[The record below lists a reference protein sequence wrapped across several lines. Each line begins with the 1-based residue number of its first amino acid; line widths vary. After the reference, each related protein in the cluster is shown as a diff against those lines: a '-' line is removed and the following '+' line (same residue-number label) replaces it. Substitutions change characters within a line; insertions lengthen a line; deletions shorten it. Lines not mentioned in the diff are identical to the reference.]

1 LDQKKGLKNALR
13 FLLTLNCGLWYMTP
27 IVSFMKKTLAILAVL
42 AALARSAQA
51 DFYTTTFSSGFVNS
65 GSIPDGSLIGTA
77 DTRTLSGISFN
88 TISDVDVRLTISGSW
103 NGDLYGYLV
112 HDSGFSVLLN
122 RVGRTGSSSFGYS
135 DSGFAVTFNDQATR
149 TVDFHVYQTESGYSA
164 GDITGGASWKP
175 DGRNIDPTSS
185 GATFDSTTPS
195 ALLSSFNGLNPN
207 GSWTL
212 FLADV
217 SGGAPNTLVSW
228 GLDIT
233 GTAAVPEPAS
243 IIEGGLAALV
253 IGTMV
258 WAVRLRK
265 LQAPL
270 RPC

>member
-1 LDQKKGLKNALR
+1 
-13 FLLTLNCGLWYMTP
+13 
-27 IVSFMKKTLAILAVL
+27 MKKILTILALLAVL
-42 AALARSAQA
+42 ARPALA
-51 DFYTTTFSSGFVNS
+51 DFYTTTFSSGS
-65 GSIPDGSLIGTA
+65 SIPDGSLIGMA
-77 DTRTLSGISFN
+77 DTRTLSGITFN
-88 TISDVDVRLTISGSW
+88 NISDVDVRLTISGSW

-112 HDSGFSVLLN
+112 HDSGFTVLLN
-122 RVGRTGSSSFGYS
+122 RVGRTGSSSFGYG
-135 DSGFAVTFNDQATR
+135 DSGFSVTFNDQATR
-149 TVDFHVYQTESGYSA
+149 TVDFHLYQTASGYTP
-164 GDITGGASWKP
+164 GDIQGGSAWKP

-185 GATFDSTTPS
+185 GATFDSTTPT

-217 SGGAPNTLVSW
+217 SGGATSTLVSW

-233 GTAAVPEPAS
+233 GTAAVAEPAS

-253 IGTMV
+253 LGTMV
-258 WAVRLRK
+258 SMFRLRK